1 MNEPASGSKGR
12 TTSGASYV
20 MTWGALLVLTAASF
34 GVDLLHVSGLTLP
47 ATLVIAGAKA
57 TLVGWFFMHLR
68 QAPFGIR
75 FVALLNVA
83 WVMMLCIGIAADVAA
98 R

>member
-1 MNEPASGSKGR
+1 MNEPANGSKGPA
-12 TTSGASYV
+12 TSGASYV
-20 MTWGALLVLTAASF
+20 ITWAALLVLTASSF
-34 GVDLLHVSGLTLP
+34 GLDLLHVSGLTLP
-47 ATLVIAGAKA
+47 ATLAIAGAKA

-68 QAPFGIR
+68 CAPFGIR
-75 FVALLNVA
+75 FIALLNVA

>member
-1 MNEPASGSKGR
+1 MNVSASGREKR
-12 TTSGASYV
+12 ATSGTSYV
-20 MTWGALLVLTAASF
+20 VTWAALLVLTALSF

-47 ATLVIAGAKA
+47 ATLAIAGAKA

-68 QAPFGIR
+68 LAPFGIR
-75 FVALLNVA
+75 FIAVLNVA
-83 WVMMLCIGIAADVAA
+83 WVMMLCIGIAADVAG